1 MLDIH
6 IKVQIMRSVYVQVT
20 PVSSGIKHFFN
31 SKLFMMSERER
42 ISLIWSSQAPSFTHL
57 LFKPV
62 CRERW
67 SKIQNKIQAEMLAL
81 QCVGSPPT
89 SVHTA
94 SLHHVYA
101 LQGVIQVISED
112 DLTIGSMTLT

>member
-1 MLDIH
+1 
-6 IKVQIMRSVYVQVT
+6 
-20 PVSSGIKHFFN
+20 
-31 SKLFMMSERER
+31 
-42 ISLIWSSQAPSFTHL
+42 
-57 LFKPV
+57 
-62 CRERW
+62 
-67 SKIQNKIQAEMLAL
+67 MLAL
-81 QCVGSPPT
+81 QCVGSLPT

>member
-1 MLDIH
+1 
-6 IKVQIMRSVYVQVT
+6 
-20 PVSSGIKHFFN
+20 
-31 SKLFMMSERER
+31 MMSERENIPNMV
-42 ISLIWSSQAPSFTHL
+42 ISGTHL

-67 SKIQNKIQAEMLAL
+67 SKIQNKIQAEMFAL